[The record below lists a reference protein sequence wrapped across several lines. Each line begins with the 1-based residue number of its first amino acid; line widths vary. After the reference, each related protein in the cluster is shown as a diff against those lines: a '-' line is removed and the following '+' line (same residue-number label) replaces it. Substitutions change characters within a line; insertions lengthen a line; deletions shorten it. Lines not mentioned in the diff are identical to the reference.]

1 MNRKTVMITAVA
13 VAALAA
19 VGGGAW
25 WIGMNQG
32 MAMAPAGAAAA
43 AASGEATSAT
53 LDNPSQWSIPQGEE
67 ATRRHI
73 RNGLKA
79 GDVDPVTGLRIQN
92 YHDPMVPGKNFDAPA
107 KSPFMD
113 MMLVPRYAAGG
124 QGTDDNATVSVSPRV
139 QQNLGLRT
147 AEVVE
152 GSLTAEVGAV
162 GSVAWNERLQ
172 EVVSARAMGFVEKL
186 HVRATFDRVAAGA
199 PLVDLY
205 VPDWVAAQEDY
216 LAVSRM
222 TGPGVE
228 ALRDAARA
236 RMRQVG
242 MPEALIAQVAT
253 EGRVRAR
260 VTLVAPI
267 SGVVSELMAREGA
280 TVMPG
285 MPLLRL
291 QGTGSVWVEGQL
303 PESQA
308 ALVKPGAP
316 VVATSPAAPGQKFTG
331 RVQALLPEVD
341 ATTRTMK
348 ARMEISNPGGRL
360 VPGMFV
366 QLQFAQG
373 ARAQALLVPTD
384 AVIHTGRRSVVMLA
398 ETEGRFRPVEVKTGL
413 ESQGQTEIL
422 SGLAARQRVV
432 LSAQFLIDSEASLR
446 GVQARL
452 NPDSA
457 PAPSSAPSAP
467 SATSGSGGSTAAAAS
482 GASAVTA
489 THRTPARIQAIDGDT
504 VTLNHPPIP
513 ALKWP
518 QMVMDFKLPPAA
530 ARPRGLAPGQ
540 QVEVEF
546 RMQDG
551 DVPQITTLRRPAGTA
566 ATGSAAS
573 SADRPADRP
582 ARGVAQ

>member
-1 MNRKTVMITAVA
+1 MNRKTSTIAFAAAV
-13 VAALAA
+13 ALAA

-32 MAMAPAGAAAA
+32 MAMMASPEAVSAAPA
-43 AASGEATSAT
+43 
-53 LDNPSQWSIPQGEE
+53 DPSTWTIPQGEA

-73 RNGLKA
+73 RDGLKA
-79 GDVDPVTGLRIQN
+79 GDIDPVTGLRIQN
-92 YHDPMVPGKNFDAPA
+92 YHDPMVPGKNFEAPA

-113 MMLVPRYAAGG
+113 MMLVPRYAGGG
-124 QGTDDNATVSVSPRV
+124 QGADDIATVSVSPRV

-152 GSLTAEVGAV
+152 GTLTTEVGAV
-162 GSVAWNERLQ
+162 GNVAWNERLQ
-172 EVVSARAMGFVEKL
+172 ALVSARAMGFVEKL

-222 TGPGVE
+222 AGPGVD

-236 RMRQVG
+236 RMRQAG
-242 MPEALIAQVAT
+242 MPEALIAQVAGD
-253 EGRVRAR
+253 GRVRAR

-267 SGVVSELMAREGA
+267 SGVVTELMAREGV

-291 QGTGSVWVEGQL
+291 QGTGTVWAEGQV

-308 ALVKPGAP
+308 ALLRPGAR
-316 VVATSPAAPGQKFTG
+316 VVATSPAAPGQAFTG
-331 RVQALLPEVD
+331 RVQSLLPEVD
-341 ATTRTMK
+341 ATTRTLK
-348 ARMEISNPGGRL
+348 ARMELSNPGARL

-366 QLQFAQG
+366 QLQVTPPV
-373 ARAQALLVPTD
+373 RAMALLVPTD
-384 AVIHTGRRSVVMLA
+384 AVIHTGRRSLVMLA
-398 ETEGRFRPVEVKTGL
+398 EPEGRFRPAAVKTGL
-413 ESQGQTEIL
+413 EAQGQTEVL
-422 SGLAARQRVV
+422 SGLAAGQRVV

-446 GVQARL
+446 GVEARL
-452 NPDSA
+452 NQATAA
-457 PAPSSAPSAP
+457 PAMD
-467 SATSGSGGSTAAAAS
+467 
-482 GASAVTA
+482 
-489 THRTPARIQAIDGDT
+489 THRTAARIEAIDGDT
-504 VTLNHPPIP
+504 VTLDHPPIP
-513 ALKWP
+513 SLKWP

-530 ARPRGLAPGQ
+530 QRPRDLAPGEQ
-540 QVEVEF
+540 IEVEF

-551 DVPQITTLRRPAGTA
+551 DVPQITRLQRDAPGA
-566 ATGSAAS
+566 A
-573 SADRPADRP
+573 R
-582 ARGVAQ
+582 